1 MKWFSK
7 IDEGEQRPENQKKSN
22 CLISQISKLA
32 SYFVKKFKIFRFS
45 KHGAILIEFAVC
57 IPILII
63 AMLYIHDIVK
73 IRRYYSQTEF
83 AGQQM
88 INIIQNISQKR
99 TKKLIT
105 QQDLKLGIYL
115 ASLSFY
121 PGKFMFSSDTN
132 SEGLISPCT
141 AITNLK
147 GAINEKAQIGSSKL
161 VFAYY
166 SWGNKGYY
174 PNIRPFSFNCNA
186 SCDFSVLRSRFLPW
200 EEKPTNIWPT
210 LKIQNGEEKAI
221 IETFIAIDSEPGIAE
236 KIDLK
241 KIFGLFL
248 LNPKNSGYSLGKFIL
263 FPSVLIF
270 KPRRGLFEFYG
281 WPDGGWYPYT
291 PGSWYDDYDN
301 WSYEDRLDFEKTDEW
316 IQFIQGL

>member
-32 SYFVKKFKIFRFS
+32 SYFIKKFKIFRFS

-99 TKKLIT
+99 TDKQFTLSDIR
-105 QQDLKLGIYL
+105 LALYL

-121 PGKFMFSSDTN
+121 PGKFASRGSDYYDKQIPCVAVN
-132 SEGLISPCT
+132 VVEGINGKAT
-141 AITNLK
+141 IRNFGVAI
-147 GAINEKAQIGSSKL
+147 
-161 VFAYY
+161 AYY
-166 SWGNKGYY
+166 DQSSGY
-174 PNIRPFSFNCNA
+174 NQNRPFGFVKRPNDA
-186 SCDFSVLRSRFLPW
+186 SYSIIHPMYRWRELETTD
-200 EEKPTNIWPT
+200 IWPS
-210 LKIQNGEEKAI
+210 LKIQNGEKKAI
-221 IETFIAIDSEPGIAE
+221 IETFITMESRSNTEP

-248 LNPKNSGYSLGKFIL
+248 LNPKIL
-263 FPSVLIF
+263 RSCDNTYIFFHSALIF
-270 KPRRGLFEFYG
+270 KLGNYSYQGGIPWG
-281 WPDGGWYPYT
+281 WDIYT
-291 PGSWYDDYDN
+291 PYSWYDDYNN

-316 IQFIQGL
+316 IQFIQSL